1 MEASAKRFLGLF
13 SGCENAHGQTTV
25 LDKLRHGKQKAEYIA
40 VREPLTCELI
50 QEHLAGTRGIAS
62 IPIDEKSCCRFGAL
76 DIDDYNLDLAA
87 LKRKVSRLKLP
98 LVMCRSK
105 SGGAHLYLFLSES
118 VPAVEV
124 RDKLSEFSSALGCS
138 TCEVFPK
145 QEEVIAERG
154 DLGNFLNLP
163 YFNFLHTTRYALK
176 EDGDSLTLDE
186 FLDLAEAARMTFEE
200 FRNFKLSND
209 EDLLPNGPPCLQQ
222 LTEFGIP
229 QGGRNTVLF
238 NVGIYLKNSSPE
250 TWKESLEKH
259 NQSYCTPSLPAK
271 EVVSVQ
277 EQLKKK
283 EYNYQCKVEPLNSHC
298 NRSLCRTR
306 KFGISHH
313 QAFPAIG
320 GMTVVQSEPPVWFV
334 DVDGARLELGTKQ
347 LQMQIDFQRACMEQM
362 YKMPARMKES
372 EWRDLID
379 SLMDNATRITVPE
392 ELTRKGQFSELLE
405 IFCTG
410 RLQAHTPEELLTGKP
425 WTEEKFTYFKLG
437 SLQEFL
443 KGHGFNHYT
452 RGQITERLKE
462 MNNGGQADKQFRFKD
477 NKDAWRKIRVWFV
490 PEIYRGDVDF
500 PPVTFE
506 KDDDDVPF

>member
-1 MEASAKRFLGLF
+1 MPRLDDTSEQNILNMLLDHSLIDSKQLRQIKTMSKEVGKSKLETAFELNFTDEKKILKLLSSSYSLPIVDLKPYKLNEQLKKIVPINYIIDNSLVPFEMIDGTLKIAIPDAS
-13 SGCENAHGQTTV
+13 
-25 LDKLRHGKQKAEYIA
+25 KLSLMNNLKTITKMD
-40 VREPLTCELI
+40 PELY
-50 QEHLAGTRGIAS
+50 AAS
-62 IPIDEKSCCRFGAL
+62 IS
-76 DIDDYNLDLAA
+76 DINDFIQ
-87 LKRKVSRLKLP
+87 RITGGRESRLELEEIKL
-98 LVMCRSK
+98 
-105 SGGAHLYLFLSES
+105 
-118 VPAVEV
+118 
-124 RDKLSEFSSALGCS
+124 
-138 TCEVFPK
+138 
-145 QEEVIAERG
+145 
-154 DLGNFLNLP
+154 
-163 YFNFLHTTRYALK
+163 
-176 EDGDSLTLDE
+176 
-186 FLDLAEAARMTFEE
+186 
-200 FRNFKLSND
+200 
-209 EDLLPNGPPCLQQ
+209 
-222 LTEFGIP
+222 
-229 QGGRNTVLF
+229 
-238 NVGIYLKNSSPE
+238 
-250 TWKESLEKH
+250 
-259 NQSYCTPSLPAK
+259 
-271 EVVSVQ
+271 